1 MGDLATEYWGRIK
14 VARFMV
20 MTRYLD
26 VPSPEIRERYDIV
39 YIPTVI
45 LFDKG
50 VEVDR
55 WRLVVMEDVY
65 RHDLNKFL
73 KARAA
78 KAFARGAAP
87 AGK

>member
-1 MGDLATEYWGRIK
+1 MDDLARQYWGRIK
-14 VARFMV
+14 VARFVV
-20 MTRYLD
+20 MTRYFD
-26 VPSPEIRERYDIV
+26 VPSPAIRDRYNIT

-65 RHDLNKFL
+65 RYDLNKFL

-78 KAFARGAAP
+78 KNFEKATAP
-87 AGK
+87 RRP

>member
-1 MGDLATEYWGRIK
+1 MDDLAREYWGRIK
-14 VARFMV
+14 VARFMA
-20 MTRYLD
+20 MTRYFD
-26 VPSPEIRERYDIV
+26 VPSPEIKKRYDIV

-65 RHDLNKFL
+65 RYDLNKFL

-78 KAFARGAAP
+78 RAFAKGAAP